1 MRDPSARLAQVLSA
15 AVLMVAALLFAPVAA
30 RAQPIQGLYVAGAG
44 GFELPQNTSAA
55 LPAPGFGT
63 GRLRLQRNGGFAL
76 LGSVGYATG
85 GGWRFEVQGDFD
97 RTGIDQ
103 LARSP
108 VVTGASGHA
117 ETYGVMVNALYDL
130 DIRNR
135 YVFPYLGLG
144 AGYLWERMQG
154 VGFVAPG
161 GATAYRTDAQDGRFA
176 WQAML
181 GAAFP
186 VPGMPGL
193 SLTAEYRFRDITAGA
208 TFAGTG
214 PGGVPGGTLKLGP
227 QFDHQFLIGVRYA
240 FDVAPPPAPVAAAE
254 PVAPAAAAP
263 APAPA
268 RSFLVFFD
276 WDKATLTA
284 RARQIVH
291 QAAAAS
297 LHGTTRI
304 AVNGYTDRSGTAQY
318 NQALSVRRADAVAA
332 ELVRDGVPKAAISIH
347 GFGQTH
353 PLVPTGPGVR
363 EPQNRRVE
371 IILG

>member
-1 MRDPSARLAQVLSA
+1 MRHPRAWLAPILTAALLSIA
-15 AVLMVAALLFAPVAA
+15 AVLVVPATAQ
-30 RAQPIQGLYVAGAG
+30 AQPIQGLYVAGAG
-44 GFELPQNTSAA
+44 GFDLPQNTAA
-55 LPAPGFGT
+55 SLPAPGFGT
-63 GRLRLQRNGGFAL
+63 GHLRLQRDGGFAL
-76 LGSVGYATG
+76 LGSVGYAIG

-97 RTGIDQ
+97 RTGIDR

-161 GATAYRTDAQDGRFA
+161 GATAYHTNAQDGRFA

-186 VPGMPGL
+186 IPG
-193 SLTAEYRFRDITAGA
+193 A
-208 TFAGTG
+208 
-214 PGGVPGGTLKLGP
+214 PGGTLKLGP
-227 QFDHQFLIGVRYA
+227 QFDHMFLIGVRYA
-240 FDVAPPPAPVAAAE
+240 FDVPPPPAPVTAAE
-254 PVAPAAAAP
+254 PAAPAAAAP

-291 QAAAAS
+291 AAAAAS
-297 LHGTTRI
+297 TQAGTTRI
-304 AVNGYTDRSGTAQY
+304 AVNGYTDASGTAQY
-318 NQALSVRRADAVAA
+318 NQALSLRRADAVAA
-332 ELVRDGVPKAAISIH
+332 ELVRDGVPKSAIVIR

-353 PLVPTGPGVR
+353 QLVPTGPGVR